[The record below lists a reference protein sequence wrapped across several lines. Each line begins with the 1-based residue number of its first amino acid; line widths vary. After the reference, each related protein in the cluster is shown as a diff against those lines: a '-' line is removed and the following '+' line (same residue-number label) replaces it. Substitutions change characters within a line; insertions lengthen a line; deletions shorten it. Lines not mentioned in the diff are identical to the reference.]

1 MPAIE
6 LEPLPAASPP
16 RWTGCCR
23 SSAATAITYTVTM
36 STTQVRTT
44 VQTIY
49 PSVRY
54 HDAQAAI
61 AWLKSALGF
70 DEREVYAGEGDAI
83 AHAQLELAG
92 NLIMLGSVKND
103 AYGTNPQNLGGVTGG
118 VYIALDGNGSVDA
131 VYARAKAAGAD
142 IVRELE
148 DTDYG
153 SHEFGVRDPE
163 GHIWSF
169 GTYRPQA

>member
-1 MPAIE
+1 MICA
-6 LEPLPAASPP
+6 
-16 RWTGCCR
+16 
-23 SSAATAITYTVTM
+23 M

-54 HDAQAAI
+54 NDAKAAI
-61 AWLKSALGF
+61 AWLRSVLTFEEK
-70 DEREVYAGEGDAI
+70 EVCVDDRDTVT
-83 AHAQLELAG
+83 HAELLLAG
-92 NLIMLGSVKND
+92 NLIMLGGVKD
-103 AYGTNPQNLGGVTGG
+103 DPYGTSPKNLGGVTGG
-118 VYIALDGNGSVDA
+118 IYIALDSDADVDA
-131 VYARAKAAGAD
+131 RYARAKAAGAE
-142 IVRELE
+142 IIRELE

-153 SHEFGVRDPE
+153 SHEFGVRDLE

>member
-1 MPAIE
+1 M
-6 LEPLPAASPP
+6 
-16 RWTGCCR
+16 R
-23 SSAATAITYTVTM
+23 S
-36 STTQVRTT
+36 T

-54 HDAQAAI
+54 NEAKAAI
-61 AWLKSALGF
+61 AWLKAALGF
-70 DEREVYAGEGDAI
+70 EEQEVYAGDGDTI
-83 AHAQLELAG
+83 AHAQLRLAG

-103 AYGTNPQNLGGVTGG
+103 QHGTSPKNLGGVTGG
-118 VYIALDGNGSVDA
+118 IYIALDTDAAVDT
-131 VYARAKAAGAD
+131 VYARAKTAGAE
-142 IVRELE
+142 IIRELE